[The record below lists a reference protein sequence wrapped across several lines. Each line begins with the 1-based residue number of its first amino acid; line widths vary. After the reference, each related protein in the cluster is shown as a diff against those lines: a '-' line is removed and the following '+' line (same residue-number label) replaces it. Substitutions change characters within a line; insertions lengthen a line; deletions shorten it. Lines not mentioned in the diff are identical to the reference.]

1 VLEGLAERYERHHR
15 CVYADGALAAAVT
28 LSARYVADRF
38 LPDKAIDLIDEA
50 GSRAR
55 IEAHA
60 ARRTALGGPGGNA
73 AAGAAYAEL
82 EQVLEAKS
90 LAAREGLFE
99 EAALLRARELELKA
113 RLAGAPGEAAA
124 VVPVVTV
131 AHIAAVVAAWTG
143 VPAEALSADE
153 RAAVAGLPAALAG
166 RVLGQDAAVEAAARA
181 VARGA
186 AGLRDRARP
195 VATLMF
201 AGPTGVGKT
210 ELAKALADAQF
221 GGGSG
226 TGAAAM
232 VRLDM
237 SEYMERHSGEPSRSL
252 CGAFARRNSF
262 IIKSPAHPPTARSRA
277 PRRRAA
283 RLRRLRRGREAD
295 RSGAPPAALRAP
307 LRRDREGAP
316 GRLQHPPPGRRGR
329 AADRLAG
336 N

>member
-1 VLEGLAERYERHHR
+1 MSPRALALSPFLPSSALSLPPLRTGGLDVANLLKPALARGELQCIAATTRDEFAKYFEKDAALERRFQPVAVPEPTEAQALAVLEGLAERYERHHR
-15 CVYADGALAAAVT
+15 CLYADGALAAAVA

-60 ARRTALGGPGGNA
+60 ARRAALGGPGGNA

-82 EQVLEAKS
+82 EQVLEAKG

-113 RLAGAPGEAAA
+113 RLAGAPGEAAT

-186 AGLRDRARP
+186 AGLRDRGRP

-201 AGPTGVGKT
+201 AGPTGVG
-210 ELAKALADAQF
+210 
-221 GGGSG
+221 
-226 TGAAAM
+226 
-232 VRLDM
+232 
-237 SEYMERHSGEPSRSL
+237 
-252 CGAFARRNSF
+252 
-262 IIKSPAHPPTARSRA
+262 
-277 PRRRAA
+277 
-283 RLRRLRRGREAD
+283 
-295 RSGAPPAALRAP
+295 
-307 LRRDREGAP
+307 
-316 GRLQHPPPGRRGR
+316 
-329 AADRLAG
+329 
-336 N
+336 